1 MTWQVFEVA
10 IFLVACAFA
19 IKYIKKSHYL
29 DDDKPLDVRVE
40 NDPRLAAVVLTLDE
54 KRLLPDRKL
63 AAIKSVKNRTGF
75 ELKDA
80 YAVVAYYLKHNGE
93 SPPSTLASGDNRRDH
108 EDSSNQS

>member
-19 IKYIKKSHYL
+19 IKYIRKSHHI
-29 DDDKPLDVRVE
+29 DDDKPLDERVE
-40 NDPRLAAVVLTLDE
+40 KDPRLAAVVLTLDE
-54 KRLLPDRKL
+54 RRLLPDQKL
-63 AAIKSVKNRTGF
+63 AAIKSVKNRTGYD
-75 ELKDA
+75 LKDA

-93 SPPSTLASGDNRRDH
+93 SPPSTLASGDTGRDY